1 MLCERWWTSL
11 ALSLLIYLISY
22 ISHCGG
28 GCARAWYRFG
38 GYSMKVL
45 MAQRYNK
52 MLAQMMDSN
61 TGLQVS

>member
-1 MLCERWWTSL
+1 
-11 ALSLLIYLISY
+11 
-22 ISHCGG
+22 
-28 GCARAWYRFG
+28 
-38 GYSMKVL
+38 MKVL